1 MPIGA
6 HFVQQDGEDGD
17 NSVMRKFV
25 IVRSTETQRVPSEED
40 DFSRS

>member
-17 NSVMRKFV
+17 KSIMRIFV
-25 IVRSTETQRVPSEED
+25 IVHSIETQRVPSEED